1 MEMYCILQGLLTDP
15 EATRFFITW
24 EQAIDVIFSCLN
36 DAQSAEPFYPPNM
49 KSISLGIL
57 LELAI
62 RKYAKTIPDIRVI
75 GLQKGENKHEC
86 ITADLSSEYAERWNN
101 EELLNLI

>member
-1 MEMYCILQGLLTDP
+1 MLKL
-15 EATRFFITW
+15 
-24 EQAIDVIFSCLN
+24 V
-36 DAQSAEPFYPPNM
+36 
-49 KSISLGIL
+49 
-57 LELAI
+57 
-62 RKYAKTIPDIRVI
+62 PDIRVI